1 MPWRKAGDLVS
12 SLCEPFLA
20 GCPPGTARI
29 PAQPEQTRDIGV
41 RMALGATPGRV
52 RADVLRRAL
61 LVCLAGAVVG
71 MGLALATS
79 RVIASLLFEVSPT
92 DPLALIGACA
102 LLLAVAA
109 IAAYVPASHASR
121 VDPARALQA
130 D

>member
-20 GCPPGTARI
+20 RCPPRTARI

-71 MGLALATS
+71 IGLALA
-79 RVIASLLFEVSPT
+79 
-92 DPLALIGACA
+92 
-102 LLLAVAA
+102 
-109 IAAYVPASHASR
+109 ASHA
-121 VDPARALQA
+121 RALRA